1 MIDATYGPLKGMPE
15 RLPDGEFLI
24 WQGRP
29 AWWPLAVRAL
39 HFRAVAVYFCALLIW
54 RVGTGLSD
62 GFSLGGSTK
71 NTVWLLSLSLGVL
84 SVLTLLAWLFSKTTV
99 YSITN
104 RRLVM
109 HIGVALPVA
118 LNLPFSKIGAVSA
131 RTYRDGTSDIP
142 LLLLSDDR
150 IAYLHLW
157 PHVRPWRLRTP
168 EPMLRC
174 VADGERVA
182 SLLARELSAAQPEH
196 AVALCPDEKGDT
208 MPAHAAP
215 AAA

>member
-1 MIDATYGPLKGMPE
+1 MPE
-15 RLPDGEFLI
+15 RLPDGEFLL

-39 HFRAVAVYFCALLIW
+39 HFRAVAVYFAVLLIW

-62 GFSLGGSTK
+62 GFSLAGSTK
-71 NTVWLLSLSLGVL
+71 NTMWLLVLSLVVL
-84 SVLTLLAWLFSKTTV
+84 SALALLAWLYSKTTV

-109 HIGVALPVA
+109 HIGAALPVA

-150 IAYLHLW
+150 VAYLHLW

-182 SLLARELSAAQPEH
+182 SLLARELTAAQPEH
-196 AVALCPDEKGDT
+196 AVALCPDDKGES
-208 MPAHAAP
+208 MRAHAAP